1 MNLLSPHQST
11 LKHINSITHEGKVIV
26 LATATD
32 GKIWYTIK
40 QDGFEDSYLNTPPDQ
55 RTGWENWQQLELPNE
70 TKADESVVK
79 QEKAELTYL
88 TDSDHYI
95 LRSRYQTVNETA
107 VAPVQVISAL
117 GHLYVFRQSKTNTLF
132 VDRFVVDGMTNKLN
146 RKLEVRFKRSKQKH
160 TPTKSMKKG
169 SNGLSNVDTLDF
181 RDSDG
186 NFFYEP
192 TTEICAVN
200 NLINGWFSV
209 VLVPTFENDIHRW
222 HIFAYNTSTTQ
233 VELTTLRASEEGLFA
248 VKDYN
253 VFEEVNETL
262 VPRQIAGIIKRNLDI
277 AGATVTNGLTATTY
291 DIQQEQQT
299 QSGEMQLLKTATRLM
314 LAIPTDKGTA
324 AFSFAIAG
332 DGTLS
337 EIDETPDKTII
348 RNKKREILLPLNT
361 LDEIKALADRTPPPQ
376 GIITGLAEGTD
387 EEDAENLVKITTKGK
402 AGELANGDLVKV
414 LGTVDYQ
421 GLYQAKTVDEN
432 TFDLDLKLPQELGYW
447 EKEDEEEGG
456 LIFDGMIT
464 AYEKTADGKLRVTCP
479 NHGLDNGDEV
489 QIAGTEDYNDSYPVK
504 KLDDTHFIIERQWAM
519 GSAINIKLVSRK
531 RRGIVFDGTDD
542 YVALPEMNHN
552 YSQGITVEAWVWYD
566 GFKKWS
572 RIIDFGNGAGVEN
585 ILFAN
590 EGTSN
595 NLSFYVFQG
604 TTYQSI
610 TAQGVLETGK
620 WMHLAATIDESGSAT
635 LYKNGEVIKTGSV
648 NLPKTIN
655 RTQNCIARSNWSN
668 DSYFQGKI
676 SDLRL
681 WKTDRTAEDIKNS
694 MYLQLTGKELGLLGY
709 WRLGA
714 IGEGQVVDF
723 SSNGQDGTVYG
734 DAYVSAATLNRKLAG
749 GLNAVKYSNSD
760 LFAVS
765 ERATYEESF
774 EFKVVSSSG
783 VNLAYLDNADGKKL
797 GTKIFALAY
806 WGKASR
812 SAEEKQVIA
821 PEQIKQN
828 KFEDLGGGWYRV
840 SGNVTIP
847 DGIGMLR
854 CFEIANVKGDWQSL
868 EIRKH
873 CIRLMSDSITEFKYS
888 DSVGLTTLA
897 DNQATLATKLKQL
910 ELKEQQ
916 EGLLLKEKRELEA
929 KIAAYNAQDATR
941 VRIAQLESKIAAL
954 TSEEQSLK
962 LAHQNAV
969 NSPFNYF
976 CQIKSAPGVQNAH
989 GTDFYIDAW
998 RDTGY
1003 IVGLPAWQPP
1013 DKWQLIKCEPS
1024 NTNIDRAKQ
1033 DWEAKTKELQ
1043 LPSNELQRLQKILTA
1058 TPADKLAW
1066 DNRLAQVIKEITA
1079 LQTELNTLNT
1089 DFLNGVKTT
1098 QQTPQTMPQIAKDGK
1113 GLITKG
1119 ANLGF
1124 VNSVTRLNAME
1135 TSEGNVQLSYFDNQG
1150 RMRQTNYDATADS
1163 KNATFEQWIPD
1174 AQRTC
1179 LNFNN
1184 SNSVVKLNQPLY
1196 LPNNWS
1202 IEAWF
1207 VYPLPETA
1215 EWNTLIRGK
1224 DTDHHIIVRNR
1235 KQLGI
1240 YLHNDPLGQQFYD
1253 SGFNMELLSEGW
1265 HHLTVVGKGD
1275 TTSFYI
1281 DGKAV
1286 GNTKAKALADAEENL
1301 KKAPNEPKA
1310 KKKVEDIK
1318 KAILKTTSDVFA
1330 IGNNHSELN
1339 QPIDYSVMK
1348 FDGVN
1353 DSINIGNVSSLHL
1366 QDNFTI
1372 EAWVYPT
1379 TGSGVRVIYSLSD
1392 NIFIVEEGRLFF
1404 QKGGGKF
1411 ETIRHLHNTI
1421 KSTNML

>member
-1 MNLLSPHQST
+1 
-11 LKHINSITHEGKVIV
+11 
-26 LATATD
+26 
-32 GKIWYTIK
+32 
-40 QDGFEDSYLNTPPDQ
+40 
-55 RTGWENWQQLELPNE
+55 
-70 TKADESVVK
+70 
-79 QEKAELTYL
+79 
-88 TDSDHYI
+88 
-95 LRSRYQTVNETA
+95 
-107 VAPVQVISAL
+107 
-117 GHLYVFRQSKTNTLF
+117 
-132 VDRFVVDGMTNKLN
+132 
-146 RKLEVRFKRSKQKH
+146 
-160 TPTKSMKKG
+160 
-169 SNGLSNVDTLDF
+169 
-181 RDSDG
+181 
-186 NFFYEP
+186 
-192 TTEICAVN
+192 
-200 NLINGWFSV
+200 
-209 VLVPTFENDIHRW
+209 
-222 HIFAYNTSTTQ
+222 
-233 VELTTLRASEEGLFA
+233 
-248 VKDYN
+248 
-253 VFEEVNETL
+253 
-262 VPRQIAGIIKRNLDI
+262 
-277 AGATVTNGLTATTY
+277 
-291 DIQQEQQT
+291 
-299 QSGEMQLLKTATRLM
+299 
-314 LAIPTDKGTA
+314 
-324 AFSFAIAG
+324 
-332 DGTLS
+332 
-337 EIDETPDKTII
+337 
-348 RNKKREILLPLNT
+348 
-361 LDEIKALADRTPPPQ
+361 
-376 GIITGLAEGTD
+376 
-387 EEDAENLVKITTKGK
+387 
-402 AGELANGDLVKV
+402 
-414 LGTVDYQ
+414 
-421 GLYQAKTVDEN
+421 
-432 TFDLDLKLPQELGYW
+432 
-447 EKEDEEEGG
+447 
-456 LIFDGMIT
+456 
-464 AYEKTADGKLRVTCP
+464 
-479 NHGLDNGDEV
+479 
-489 QIAGTEDYNDSYPVK
+489 
-504 KLDDTHFIIERQWAM
+504 
-519 GSAINIKLVSRK
+519 
-531 RRGIVFDGTDD
+531 
-542 YVALPEMNHN
+542 MNHN

-620 WMHLAATIDESGSAT
+620 WMHLAATIDKSGSAT

-681 WKTDRTAEDIKNS
+681 WKTDRMAEDIKNS

-783 VNLAYLDNADGKKL
+783 VNLAYLDNADGKNL
-797 GTKIFALAY
+797 GTKIFTLAY

-989 GTDFYIDAW
+989 GTDFYIDAERNSGYIVGLPAWQPPDKWQFINQGGDFYSIKSAPGVQNAHGTDFYIDAWRDTGYIVGLPAWQPPDKWQFINQGGDFYSIKSAPGVQNAHGTDFYIDAW

-1058 TPADKLAW
+1058 TSADKLAW

-1163 KNATFEQWIPD
+1163 KNATVEQWIPD

-1275 TTSFYI
+1275 TTLFYI

-1392 NIFIVEEGRLFF
+1392 NIFVIEEGRLFF

-1411 ETIRHLHNTI
+1411 ETIGRNATNNRLTINKWNHVVVVKSGSMTGQTKLYLNGIAIDEQTAIPTLTNVGQIQLGSQPDIGRYFQGQMAEVRVWNKARTQAEIQATMGKRLSGKEVNLVAYYPLNKIESGKVLDMVTNNYATVVEASIVNDQTLFITPFILGEQFGKLAEVRVWGVALTDDEIAVNSKTLLSGNEPGLLAYYPFNEATGEAIRDQSGQGNNGAASGAIWWGCTAPIGNPGNTVMQFDGVNDYIDIATGILSDSYTKEVWI
-1421 KSTNML
+1421 KLQSGVPHKGVTFS